1 MAVTLTKTAKT
12 TRATRATKAKQAKE
26 QTNIAT
32 LLNLPSATNLLA
44 PVQGVSLAK
53 PAKPAKQEA
62 KIQNGIKAPMRAG
75 KCMAVWQ
82 ACEALY
88 KATGKVPTLKEVMAC
103 EAMQGANVTNTQIEF
118 YRWRKFNGLN
128 VK

>member
-12 TRATRATKAKQAKE
+12 RATRATKVKQAKE

-32 LLNLPSATNLLA
+32 LLNVNNFANLLPA
-44 PVQGVSLAK
+44 PVEQ
-53 PAKPAKQEA
+53 PAKPQKQEA
-62 KIQNGIKAPMRAG
+62 KVQNGIKAPMRAG

-82 ACEALY
+82 ACEELY
-88 KATGKVPTLKEVMAC
+88 KATGKVPTLKEVVAC
-103 EAMQGANVTNTQIEF
+103 EAMQGANTTNTQIEF

-128 VK
+128 AK